1 MVNVTLIKEV
11 KKMEVKA
18 KEIEI
23 EKASIVLKL
32 LGDKTRLSM
41 MKLLEKN
48 ECCVCEFVEIFNITQ
63 PAISQHL
70 RKLRDVGLVKENRK
84 GQWIFYSLNKDSDM
98 YEMVLNILEFI
109 PSQDERIQEL
119 EKQGL
124 RISCK

>member
-1 MVNVTLIKEV
+1 
-11 KKMEVKA
+11 MEVQA

-48 ECCVCEFVEIFNITQ
+48 ECCVCEFVEIFHITQ

-84 GQWIFYSLNKDSDM
+84 GQWIFYSLNKESDM
-98 YEMVLNILEFI
+98 YEMVLHILGFI
-109 PSQDERIQEL
+109 PSQDERIKEL

-124 RISCK
+124 RISCN

>member
-1 MVNVTLIKEV
+1 MV
-11 KKMEVKA
+11 VKA

-23 EKASIVLKL
+23 EQASTVLKL

-84 GQWIFYSLNKDSDM
+84 GQWIFYSLNKDSAM
-98 YEMVLNILEFI
+98 YEMLLNILAFI
-109 PSQDERIQEL
+109 PSQDERIEEL

-124 RISCK
+124 RISCN